1 MKTDQDNASHR
12 HAKLPAKGGTNRVL
26 GNRRFRDLLQ
36 RFRDDRSG
44 NYLVITALATPALLG
59 LVGLGTENGLWLYTH
74 QSLQSAADVAA
85 FSAAQ
90 SYAVNGSGSPVAG
103 QNPNLVAE
111 ANAIAARYGY
121 TNGQNGATV
130 TVNRPPRT
138 GAHSTLIN
146 GVEVIISQTQPR
158 LFSALW
164 NKNNVTI
171 TGRSVAMG
179 GVPQGC
185 VLALDGTLSGAA
197 TASGSTAVNLKN
209 CDLYDDSNNAT
220 ALNGNGSAVVQAR
233 QVGVVGGATGT
244 SNFVTTM
251 GLLTGF
257 PIVPDPYA
265 SVNFP
270 SFSGCDKTNFSAK
283 TTTTISPGV
292 YCKGMQFNAGADV
305 TFSPGVYYIDRGDL
319 TINGGA
325 SVHGTGVTIV
335 LTSSTASSYAT
346 VTINGGATVNLTAPN
361 SGTLSGI
368 VVFGDRKAPTGT
380 SYKFNGGSG
389 QVYGGAVYLPKG
401 DVQWAGGAST
411 STNCTQ
417 VIGDTITFT
426 GNSDLTVNCTGFGT
440 KPLGLN
446 TALVE

>member
-1 MKTDQDNASHR
+1 MKTNQECDSPRGADRAE
-12 HAKLPAKGGTNRVL
+12 KGGANKSVH
-26 GNRRFRDLLQ
+26 GRRFRDLLR

-44 NYLVITALATPALLG
+44 NYVIITALATPALLG

-74 QSLQSAADVAA
+74 QSLQSASDVAA

-103 QNPNLVAE
+103 QNPNQVAE

-121 TNGQNGATV
+121 TNGQNGVTV

-171 TGRSVAMG
+171 TGRSVAVG

-197 TASGSTAVNLKN
+197 TASGSTSVNLKN
-209 CDLYDDSNNAT
+209 CDLYDDSNNVT
-220 ALNGNGSAVVQAR
+220 ALNGNGSAVVKAR
-233 QVGVVGGATGT
+233 QVGVVGGVTGA
-244 SNFVTTM
+244 SNFVTTV

-257 PIVPDPYA
+257 PVVPDPYA

-270 SFSGCDKTNFSAK
+270 AFSGCDKTNFSAK

-305 TFSPGVYYIDRGDL
+305 TFSPGVYYIDKGDL

-346 VTINGGATVNLTAPN
+346 VTINGGAHVNLTAPN

-368 VVFGDRKAPTGT
+368 VVFGDRNAPVGT

-389 QVYGGAVYLPKG
+389 QLYGGAVYLPNG
-401 DVQWAGGAST
+401 DVQWAGGATT

-440 KPLGLN
+440 KPIGFN